1 MKGRLAPRGRQQHL
15 LHRGDGGHQ
24 LLGQLDLD
32 VGDGD
37 ADQVDPAGGPA
48 EGGVDV
54 GVGVLGPSGCGKS
67 TVLKLIAG
75 LEDVTDGDIWVG
87 DRRVTFAPVKERNVA
102 MVFQSYALY
111 PHMSVRQNIGFPL
124 RMARQPKAEI
134 ARRVARAASV
144 VRLDGL
150 LERRPAEL
158 SGGQRQRVAVARAL
172 VREPAV
178 FLFDEPLSNLDAALR
193 GEMRDELRELHR
205 RLGTT
210 MVYVT
215 HDQVEAMTMGTRV
228 AVMRDGRVQQVGTP
242 QAVYDRPASTF
253 VAGFVGYPP
262 MNLVGG
268 EAATEGG
275 PPAVVCG
282 EARLHVRGPAA
293 AALRSVAARGGG
305 RVTIGARPEDLRLA
319 GPGSGAAAADVVG
332 TVFSI
337 ETLGADAFA
346 VVDTSLGQ
354 RLRVRLPAPP
364 GVGAGERVGLALRWE
379 RVHVF
384 GTDGSRVDP
393 ALGRAAAKVEAG
405 DGPAA

>member
-1 MKGRLAPRGRQQHL
+1 VKGVTALDGVRLEGVTKRYGAIVAVAGV
-15 LHRGDGGHQ
+15 
-24 LLGQLDLD
+24 DLA
-32 VGDGD
+32 V
-37 ADQVDPAGGPA
+37 
-48 EGGVDV
+48 EGGEFLV
-54 GVGVLGPSGCGKS
+54 VLGPSGCGKS

-102 MVFQSYALY
+102 MVFQNYALY

-124 RMARQPKAEI
+124 RMARQSKAEI

-228 AVMRDGRVQQVGTP
+228 AVMRDGRVQQLGTP

-275 PPAVVCG
+275 PAVVCG
-282 EARLHVRGPAA
+282 GERLGVRGPAA

-305 RVTIGARPEDLRLA
+305 RVTLGARPEDLQLA
-319 GPGSGAAAADVVG
+319 GAGSGAVAADVVG

-346 VVDTSLGQ
+346 VVDTPLGQ

-364 GVGAGERVGLALRWE
+364 GVGAGERVGLALRWD

-384 GTDGSRVDP
+384 DADGARVDP
-393 ALGRAAAKVEAG
+393 ALEPAAAEAAAKVEAG
-405 DGPAA
+405 GGPAT